1 MATGRAII
9 VCMDACEDQV
19 DRVARLCRSHG
30 VLALYLFG
38 SRADDGL
45 RMLAG
50 ESVLGG
56 GSDLDVGVVLDQA
69 AIDHRRLPGLQV
81 ALEELFA
88 PLRVDLVPL
97 PRVDAIFQFQAI
109 DGHRVVT
116 TDPHR
121 ADLFELEVMRR
132 AAELL
137 PLQRAR
143 ERDVF
148 GVTSR

>member
-1 MATGRAII
+1 MGAW
-9 VCMDACEDQV
+9 E
-19 DRVARLCRSHG
+19 DRVDLAARLCRHHG

-38 SRADDGL
+38 SRADDGV
-45 RMLAG
+45 RRLAG
-50 ESVLGG
+50 EDVPGG
-56 GSDLDVGVVLDQA
+56 GSDLDVGVVLDHA
-69 AIDHRRLPGLQV
+69 GIDHRRLAGLQV

-97 PRVDAIFQFQAI
+97 ERVDALFQFHAI
-109 DGHRVVT
+109 DGHRVVA

-121 ADLFELEVMRR
+121 ADLFELEVMRS
-132 AAELL
+132 AVELL

-148 GVTSR
+148 GVTLR